1 MPGRVSARGARIAL
15 VLFVTVQAIV
25 WSHSRYASVGGV
37 GIRGTRHGHASGSA
51 GTGLLADLGLVK
63 RTATTSE
70 PSVLPLFDGHNEV
83 EEEVSVGSVL
93 FCFYELCGHTL

>member
-37 GIRGTRHGHASGSA
+37 GIRGNRHGHASGSA

-63 RTATTSE
+63 RAATTTSE
-70 PSVLPLFDGHNEV
+70 PSVLPLFDGHKEV
-83 EEEVSVGSVL
+83 EEEVSDGSSVL
-93 FCFYELCGHTL
+93 FL